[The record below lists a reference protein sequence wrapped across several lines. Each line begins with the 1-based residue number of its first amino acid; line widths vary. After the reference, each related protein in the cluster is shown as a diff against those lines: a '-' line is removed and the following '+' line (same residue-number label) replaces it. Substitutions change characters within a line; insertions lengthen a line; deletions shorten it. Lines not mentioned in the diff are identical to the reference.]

1 LVGSGFIPK
10 LRICRSL
17 VIIEITIRKSSKKQK
32 VIVLKRI
39 FMRCLL
45 PLRKK
50 EKNKNMQAV
59 AQLNTCNSNY
69 YSTDIAVSLDDKYVG
84 VVIRQNNDKSVKPII
99 DEIPECK
106 VMMISSPSID
116 KRMILN

>member
-1 LVGSGFIPK
+1 MQMSCNNRNNNKEELKETENHSI
-10 LRICRSL
+10 
-17 VIIEITIRKSSKKQK
+17 KKE
-32 VIVLKRI
+32 I

-45 PLRKK
+45 PLRNK

-84 VVIRQNNDKSVKPII
+84 VVIGQNNNKIVVLS
-99 DEIPECK
+99 EECEAHN
-106 VMMISSPSID
+106 
-116 KRMILN
+116 R